1 MGGKKKVFIITP
13 IGKPGSDIYKEAR
26 GVIDTIV
33 APVLGEKN
41 FEIHNPMDSTAPGS
55 ISKDIIQKIVD
66 DDLVIVNLTGQNP
79 NVMYEL
85 ALRHASN
92 KPVVILI
99 RSDEIQNIPFDIK
112 DERVIPYDNQ
122 LFGLDSIKK
131 TFGDHIDTALA
142 GEFSSPVQ
150 EATKKVI
157 LQQTTDES
165 ISIQEAFEGIQ
176 ERLDKLEHKID
187 KPNLKGLTWGDLE
200 ENKEQAPAPV
210 IDKVTTTDRSAT
222 ITVH

>member
-1 MGGKKKVFIITP
+1 MLE
-13 IGKPGSDIYKEAR
+13 D
-26 GVIDTIV
+26 
-33 APVLGEKN
+33 KN

-131 TFGDHIDTALA
+131 QFGDHVDAALA

-150 EATKKVI
+150 EATKKVV

-176 ERLDKLEHKID
+176 VRLDKLERKID
-187 KPNLKGLTWGDLE
+187 NPNLKGTTWGDLE
-200 ENKEQAPAPV
+200 EDKEQAPTPIV
-210 IDKVTTTDRSAT
+210 DKVTTTDHSAT
-222 ITVH
+222 ITVR